1 MGKILPSKNSS
12 SRYCQKL
19 SPSCL
24 EVLSRGRCWVVDVQ
38 HLLHHEE
45 TRVPLVVAR
54 DSKAKLL
61 VDVDSSL
68 VVVPHVGDD
77 VVHVPLL
84 RLLQHPLHQL
94 LGHSLPPVPVQ
105 GANEPEVESVIV
117 GQLATNCSS
126 QHVVPISEEGEP
138 GILLDELAPLV
149 GGHVGHRED
158 REDLLVD
165 VSEGGEMCYLLLLAD
180 VPEGGEH

>member
-1 MGKILPSKNSS
+1 
-12 SRYCQKL
+12 
-19 SPSCL
+19 
-24 EVLSRGRCWVVDVQ
+24 VQ

-94 LGHSLPPVPVQ
+94 LGHPLPPVSVE

-138 GILLDELAPLV
+138 GVLLDELAPLV

-165 VSEGGEMCYLLLLAD
+165 V
-180 VPEGGEH
+180 PEGGEVSSECFFVSSFFCYFGNAKNEKVVLKKRIFHYKLSFGETKMSVKI

>member
-1 MGKILPSKNSS
+1 MDYDYLCFFCPLSVKFFQQNPKLSSSCVCFCPLLGPTNS

-24 EVLSRGRCWVVDVQ
+24 EVSSRGRCRVVDVE

-45 TRVPLVVAR
+45 TRVPLIVAR

-126 QHVVPISEEGEP
+126 QHVVPISE
-138 GILLDELAPLV
+138 AN
-149 GGHVGHRED
+149 
-158 REDLLVD
+158 
-165 VSEGGEMCYLLLLAD
+165 
-180 VPEGGEH
+180 PESFLMN

>member
-1 MGKILPSKNSS
+1 V
-12 SRYCQKL
+12 
-19 SPSCL
+19 
-24 EVLSRGRCWVVDVQ
+24 E

>member
-1 MGKILPSKNSS
+1 MIICVFLPIGEIPSKNQKLSSSCLCFCPLLVGPTNS

-24 EVLSRGRCWVVDVQ
+24 EVSSRGRCRVVDVQ

-61 VDVDSSL
+61 VDVDRCLWKRVSFKLPLFWFARPHL

-94 LGHSLPPVPVQ
+94 LGHPLP
-105 GANEPEVESVIV
+105 
-117 GQLATNCSS
+117 
-126 QHVVPISEEGEP
+126 
-138 GILLDELAPLV
+138 
-149 GGHVGHRED
+149 
-158 REDLLVD
+158 
-165 VSEGGEMCYLLLLAD
+165 
-180 VPEGGEH
+180 GEHVHNPESRCWGWAWSPCWMRSWSRWW

>member
-1 MGKILPSKNSS
+1 
-12 SRYCQKL
+12 
-19 SPSCL
+19 
-24 EVLSRGRCWVVDVQ
+24 VQ

-61 VDVDSSL
+61 VDVDRSL

-94 LGHSLPPVPVQ
+94 LGHSLPPVSVE

-149 GGHVGHRED
+149 GGHVSHRED